1 MKQKQLNNLESN
13 NLVVLALS
21 LLWNIAV
28 FVLFIFI
35 VKPVFD
41 SNDDVTLSLLAENA
55 YGKSDGILLFSNILY
70 TKFLQFLYG
79 ITRAVKWYTVIQIG
93 AIFASLYSISVILY
107 KKLGYLYGTLAN
119 TLVVSY
125 LGYSLYHTFQFTR
138 TSGICAVAGVLLV
151 FFSLKDVSRKPL
163 KAVGIL
169 AGELLIFMSA
179 MIRFD
184 SLGTSAIVMSG
195 LGMIIVFE
203 LLKNKDWKRI
213 VQYVVV
219 FAAVFSIPLAAQV
232 YNQHF
237 YSSDEMS
244 YYVEYNS
251 VRANLFDLG
260 FPDYKE
266 NKELYN
272 SMGITKKN
280 LQYYE
285 TWNMDTSVLT
295 IENMQKLIDA
305 KEKTVTDAHS
315 FKNLIVKI
323 IKNTYQSEYFRF
335 FLFAAIIAVILN
347 KRNFGIAAVQLALV
361 MLIQVYLAYIGRIG
375 IMRVDFCIFIP
386 ALITQLYCLR
396 TKPIENNKK
405 ALQKGLAFSLA
416 VLSLFPSFVYDTY
429 KDDESKEINKQRA
442 YFELLSQDD
451 ENLYVAAISDNAYVL
466 SSSYSLFDVAEEN
479 SASNLYYLGGWNL
492 MLPVTQQTL
501 KNYNIDN
508 IYTDSIN
515 NPNVLFAT
523 GGKTKKILSYIRRN
537 YNKKAEMDL
546 VKVVEN
552 QTIYRLRDEKI
563 NLDDVEIAPKDSS
576 IVSDIKVK
584 RKGQEL
590 VVSGHAY
597 KKNSNS
603 FKQRAFV
610 KIDRGDGTVKYQ
622 ELVTMNFKKH
632 KDVMNGKYGE
642 IHGYVFTKKPARNYS
657 AEVILLVDDTYYRVY
672 KD

>member
-1 MKQKQLNNLESN
+1 MKKKQSN
-13 NLVVLALS
+13 NLTILLLS

-35 VKPVFD
+35 VKPMFD
-41 SNDDVTLSLLAENA
+41 SNDDVTLSLLTENA
-55 YGKSDGILLFSNILY
+55 YGESGGILLFSNILY
-70 TKFLQFLYG
+70 SKFLQFLYG

-93 AIFASLYSISVILY
+93 AIFVSLYSISVIIY

-119 TLVVSY
+119 AVTIFY

-138 TSGICAVAGVLLV
+138 TAGICAVAGILLV
-151 FFSLKDVSRKPL
+151 FFSLKDLRKKSL
-163 KAVGIL
+163 KAVGIIL
-169 AGELLIFMSA
+169 GEILVFMSA

-195 LGMIIVFE
+195 LGIIIVFE
-203 LLKNKDWKRI
+203 LLKKKDWKKI
-213 VQYVVV
+213 AQYVVV

-237 YSSDEMS
+237 YSSDDMS
-244 YYVEYNS
+244 YYVEYNT

-280 LQYYE
+280 LQYFK
-285 TWNMDTSVLT
+285 TWNTDTSVLT

-323 IKNTYQSEYFRF
+323 IKNTYQSEYFRY
-335 FLFAAIIAVILN
+335 FLFIAIIAVILN

-375 IMRVDFCIFIP
+375 VMRVDFCIFIP
-386 ALITQLYCLR
+386 ALITQIYCLR
-396 TKPIENNKK
+396 TNPVENNKK
-405 ALQKGLAFSLA
+405 AFQKGLAFSLA
-416 VLSLFPSFVYDTY
+416 VLSLFPSFVYDAY
-429 KDDESKEINKQRA
+429 KEYKPKEISKQRA

-451 ENLYVAAISDNAYVL
+451 ENLYVAAISDNSYVL
-466 SSSYSLFDVAEEN
+466 SSSYSLFDVAQEN

-492 MLPVTQQTL
+492 MLPVSQRIL
-501 KNYNIDN
+501 ENYNVDN
-508 IYTDSIN
+508 IYTDAVN
-515 NPNVLFAT
+515 NPNILFAT
-523 GGKTKKILSYIRRN
+523 GSKTKSILSYIKRN
-537 YNKKAEMDL
+537 YNKKATMDL

-552 QTIYRLRDEKI
+552 QTIYRLRDKKIDLDGVKIEK
-563 NLDDVEIAPKDSS
+563 KDSS
-576 IVSDIKVK
+576 IISDIKIK

-590 VVSGHAY
+590 VVSGYVY
-597 KKNSNS
+597 KKNSDS

-610 KIDRGDGTVKYQ
+610 KITRNDGTVKYQ
-622 ELVTMNFKKH
+622 ELVTMNLKKH
-632 KDVMNGKYGE
+632 KDIMNGKYGE
-642 IHGYVFTKKPARNYS
+642 IHGYVFTKKPAKNYT

-672 KD
+672 